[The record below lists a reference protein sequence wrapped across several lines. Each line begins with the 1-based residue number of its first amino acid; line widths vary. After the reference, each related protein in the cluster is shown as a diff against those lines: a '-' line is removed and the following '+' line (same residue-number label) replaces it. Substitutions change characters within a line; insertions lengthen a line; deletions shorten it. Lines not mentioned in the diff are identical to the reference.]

1 MSLAGTL
8 RIDIGFSSDAAPI
21 VRFEQPRPIPVERLF
36 AGLAP
41 AEAASRA
48 RLLFAICGNA
58 HAVAMAM
65 ACEAAGHVEVPATVS
80 IARAVLVACEALREH
95 AARILSDWPKL
106 VGDAPDLAGLRL
118 VVDAF
123 RAVEAMLGQAVHAR
137 HALTHTEMTQAA
149 AAALA
154 LADTARRV
162 ILPNGMPGASAERVI
177 ARIRD
182 GETLDGSDAEDDGT
196 VYGRWIGDPRL
207 EGHGLE
213 RRVRARL
220 LEVEVLCD
228 WLTDTS
234 TRCPLAM
241 SAHVACT
248 GQGVAEIDV
257 ARGRL
262 VHEVRLEG
270 GVIADYRIAA
280 PTTANFAPGGAAE
293 RAILALPLPDRE
305 SFEWLARLAILEV
318 DPCVAHDVRIG

>member
-65 ACEAAGHVEVPATVS
+65 ACEAAAQAPSPASVS
-80 IARAVLVACEALREH
+80 LARTILVACEALREH

-106 VGDAPDLAGLRL
+106 VGDEPDLAGLRSI
-118 VVDAF
+118 VDAF
-123 RAVEAMLGQAVHAR
+123 RAVEATRGQAVSQD
-137 HALTHTEMTQAA
+137 EPVPSA
-149 AAALA
+149 AAALD
-154 LADTARRV
+154 LADTVRRV
-162 ILPNGMPGASAERVI
+162 ILPDGVPGASAARVI
-177 ARIRD
+177 ARTRD
-182 GETLDGSDAEDDGT
+182 GQILDGTDAEDDGT
-196 VYGRWIGDPRL
+196 VYGRWVGDPRL

-220 LEVEVLCD
+220 LEVEVLCN
-228 WLTDTS
+228 WLSDTS
-234 TRCPLAM
+234 TQCPLAM
-241 SAHVACT
+241 SAHAAGT
-248 GQGVAEIDV
+248 GRGVAEIDV

-270 GVIADYRIAA
+270 GLIADYRITA

-293 RAILALPLPDRE
+293 RAIRALPLPDRE